1 MYNKKA
7 VILNGLARGG
17 TNITWNILQSH
28 PNIVSPVFETNQ
40 IIGGRSLLAP
50 LKPLLTREGLSYPF
64 IRNYVNHRFSRYKLK
79 NLSVDDNK
87 YKTDGLLYTKE
98 EVQQATLCIKGI
110 CSHNNWDLHYSELL
124 YHSFQETYFISL
136 VRDGFAVCESWKRRG
151 VSPRTSGLL
160 YARYIEQIIRDAEK
174 FRNYKI
180 IRFEDVLSSPFDMA
194 HELFH
199 FIRESPEKVQKL
211 RIKVKNTLNREK
223 RHLAHYGEENRKY
236 WFTPSTIDQIIR
248 TDINQVQN
256 SGLSEKDKK
265 EFQQEAQEALQ
276 HFHYL

>member
-1 MYNKKA
+1 MFNKKA

-50 LKPLLTREGLSYPF
+50 LKPLLTLKGGIPPL
-64 IRNYVNHRFSRYKLK
+64 IRNYINHRFSRYKLK

-87 YKTDGLLYTKE
+87 YKTDELLYTKE
-98 EVQQATLCIKGI
+98 EVLQATLCIKGI
-110 CSHNNWDLHYSELL
+110 CSHNNWDLNFSPLL
-124 YHSFQETYFISL
+124 SVSFPEVYFISL
-136 VRDGFAVCESWKRRG
+136 VRNGFAICEGWQRRG
-151 VSPRTSGLL
+151 VSARDAGIL
-160 YARYIEQIIRDAEK
+160 YARYCAQILDYQAR
-174 FRNYKI
+174 FPTYKI
-180 IRFEDVLSSPFDMA
+180 IRFEDVLEAPFEMA

-199 FIRESPEKVQKL
+199 FIRESPEEVQKL

-223 RHLAHYGEENRKY
+223 KHLAHYGEENRKY